1 MMFITTVQ
9 AENQLPVM
17 QFRSGP
23 FAITATED
31 KITGALADF
40 HDFANGVFNLA
51 VVQTQVFQPCCQVF
65 AHFAYTS
72 QC

>member
-9 AENQLPVM
+9 AENQLPVK

-40 HDFANGVFNLA
+40 HDLMIYYLWKQIFSVI
-51 VVQTQVFQPCCQVF
+51 QTL
-65 AHFAYTS
+65 YDYMID
-72 QC
+72 